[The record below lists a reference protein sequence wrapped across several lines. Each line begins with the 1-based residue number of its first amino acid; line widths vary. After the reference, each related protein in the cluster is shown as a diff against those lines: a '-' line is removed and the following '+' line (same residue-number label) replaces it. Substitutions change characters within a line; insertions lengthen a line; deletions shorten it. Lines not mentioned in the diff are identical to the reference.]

1 MGYLNIRDILLAKEI
16 KTSDIH
22 WPVVCNTVKLP
33 KGNLTVLQTTY
44 AIFLTLN
51 VTKNYTNLKV
61 SMRMFKKLVQYIN
74 INKNANIKEGSI
86 AANRV

>member
-1 MGYLNIRDILLAKEI
+1 MYGFYILLAKEI

-22 WPVVCNTVKLP
+22 WLVDIKYKKYLP
-33 KGNLTVLQTTY
+33 KGNLTVLETTY

-61 SMRMFKKLVQYIN
+61 SMRMFKKLAQYIN